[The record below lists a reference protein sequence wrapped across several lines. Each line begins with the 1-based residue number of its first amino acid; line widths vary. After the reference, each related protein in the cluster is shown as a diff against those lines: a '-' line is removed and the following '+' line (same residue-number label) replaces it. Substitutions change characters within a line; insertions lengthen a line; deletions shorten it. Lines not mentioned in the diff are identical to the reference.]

1 MLSMTTTIPAHL
13 NFASALQY
21 VPASGEDVIGI
32 IVQKHSEGFR
42 VDIGSAQ
49 LAQLGQF
56 AFEGASKKTKP
67 RLDVRLVSLMV
78 S

>member
-1 MLSMTTTIPAHL
+1 MITTHRKFP
-13 NFASALQY
+13 SAPQY
-21 VPASGEDVIGI
+21 VPAPGEDVIGI

-67 RLDVRLVSLMV
+67 RLDVSIVSPV
-78 S
+78 RGRQ